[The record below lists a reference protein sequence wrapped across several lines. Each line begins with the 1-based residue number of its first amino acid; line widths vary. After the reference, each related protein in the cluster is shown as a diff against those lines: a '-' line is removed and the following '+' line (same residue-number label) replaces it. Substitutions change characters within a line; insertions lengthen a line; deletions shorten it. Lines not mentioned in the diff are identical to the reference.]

1 MEPPVPLRPSS
12 ILLSLALLASPAAAA
27 AEVVVSIQPI
37 HALVAGV
44 MAGMG
49 EPRLLL
55 PAGTSPHGYQLRPSD
70 AAALQDAD
78 LIVWVGE
85 DLETFLEKPIGTLAR
100 GGVLALMDAP
110 GLTLLG
116 SRDSGARDAQDHGD
130 DQADPHIWLSPA
142 NARVIVAAVAAALGE
157 ADAANAAAYADN
169 AARLTAR
176 LEALETE
183 LKAEL
188 EPVRGQP
195 FIVLHDAFQY
205 FEQAFG
211 LHGAGSITVSPDRPA
226 GARRLAELRQRIAD
240 HGAVCVFGEP
250 QTQTQTGLVAALVDG
265 TGIGT
270 GELDAEGRSS
280 LPAGAE
286 AYFALMRGNAR
297 ALADCLAR
305 AG

>member
-1 MEPPVPLRPSS
+1 LRPSS
-12 ILLSLALLASPAAAA
+12 IALSLALLASPAAAA
-27 AEVVVSIQPI
+27 EVVASIQPI

-44 MAGMG
+44 MAGIG

-55 PAGTSPHGYQLRPSD
+55 PAGSSPHGYQLRPSD

-85 DLETFLEKPIGTLAR
+85 GLETFLEKPIGTLAGGEVLELMEVR
-100 GGVLALMDAP
+100 GLK
-110 GLTLLG
+110 LLG
-116 SRDSGARDAQDHGD
+116 SRAGGARDAHDHAHGES
-130 DQADPHIWLSPA
+130 DPHIWLSPA
-142 NARVIVAAVAAALGE
+142 NARAIVAAVAAALGE
-157 ADAANAAAYADN
+157 ADAANAAAYAGN

-183 LKAEL
+183 LNAEL

-211 LHGAGSITVSPDRPA
+211 LHGAGSVTVSPDRPPS
-226 GARRLAELRQRIAD
+226 ARRLAELRQRIAD
-240 HGAVCVFGEP
+240 HDAVCVFGEP
-250 QTQTQTGLVAALVDG
+250 QTHSGLVAALVDG

-270 GELDAEGRSS
+270 GQLDAEGRST
-280 LPAGAE
+280 LPPGAE

-297 ALADCLAR
+297 ALVDCLSGAD
-305 AG
+305 